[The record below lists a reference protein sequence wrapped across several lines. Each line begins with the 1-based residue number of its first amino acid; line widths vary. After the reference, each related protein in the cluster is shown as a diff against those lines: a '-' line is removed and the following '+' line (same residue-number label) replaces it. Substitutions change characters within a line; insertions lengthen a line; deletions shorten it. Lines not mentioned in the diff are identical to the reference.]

1 MDSKDWP
8 SIVVVMVIIALVVSF
23 VSSSLTGGVIRVSPA
38 TTAQEVYTKADI
50 DNRFSRCMTWTATSA
65 DENTVQGSMTG
76 DQICK
81 ENKLPGE
88 SVSANQK
95 CLWSGLL
102 GEEKNEFGGTTQD
115 LRIVDTGICS
125 LPLNVYFQGGYKQV
139 TTFCC

>member
-1 MDSKDWP
+1 MDDKMLM
-8 SIVVVMVIIALVVSF
+8 VVGVALLVSVLASYTMVAMTSN
-23 VSSSLTGGVIRVSPA
+23 VIRVSPA

-50 DNRFSRCMTWTATSA
+50 DNRFSRCMTWTITSA
-65 DENTVQGSMTG
+65 DEDTVQGSMTG

-115 LRIVDTGICS
+115 LRIVDSGICS
-125 LPLNVYFQGGYKQV
+125 LPLKVYFEGGYKQV